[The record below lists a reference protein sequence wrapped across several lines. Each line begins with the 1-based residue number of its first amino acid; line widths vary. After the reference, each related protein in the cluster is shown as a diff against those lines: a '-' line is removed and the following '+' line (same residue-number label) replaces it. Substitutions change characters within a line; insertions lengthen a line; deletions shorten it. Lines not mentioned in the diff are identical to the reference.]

1 MIDYSKKRQGR
12 AKDEKLSPQEMAV
25 AELMAWGWDAV
36 DAMLVVGI
44 LKKEEDPTTASH
56 AALTF
61 SSREDIDKLYKKR
74 TLQLRNG
81 SVLDQYQKLHP
92 TPGTPG
98 ANRGAKKTEGSA
110 FLNRKLWQGETAPIG
125 DEEILA
131 TMWDTITKLKPEDP
145 KRVDLLDKYDKL
157 KRRQQGN
164 NEDDTT
170 IHFYL
175 PRPECD
181 TCPFRGN
188 HVITEPE
195 KKAEAPEPPKPDPE
209 EDEFEPRTCV
219 SAITGKTIYTPKA
232 GYSKNGKKLGRPRK
246 RKKKAASSE
255 AQKEEV

>member
-110 FLNRKLWQGETAPIG
+110 STTRTTPPSTSISLAPSATRAPSVGTMLSRSRRRRPRLRSRRSQTQKRMSTSRALASPPLPARPSTPPRPGTRRTARNSEG
-125 DEEILA
+125 
-131 TMWDTITKLKPEDP
+131 PESA
-145 KRVDLLDKYDKL
+145 
-157 KRRQQGN
+157 KRR
-164 NEDDTT
+164 
-170 IHFYL
+170 
-175 PRPECD
+175 
-181 TCPFRGN
+181 
-188 HVITEPE
+188 
-195 KKAEAPEPPKPDPE
+195 PPQA
-209 EDEFEPRTCV
+209 TH
-219 SAITGKTIYTPKA
+219 
-232 GYSKNGKKLGRPRK
+232 
-246 RKKKAASSE
+246 RKKKFN
-255 AQKEEV
+255 